1 MVACLGRRRKMEKSG
16 VRGRRAGTIKRRRL
30 PESAIKKDPSYKRNA
45 GGRNKEKISQEQEV
59 CKVTFTLP
67 GTVAGDAED
76 VRLVGDFNNWDA
88 QSNPM
93 RKLRNGDYRID
104 MDLYPGSEYQFRY
117 LINGSRWENAWNA
130 DKYVKTPYGDA
141 DNSVIVI

>member
-1 MVACLGRRRKMEKSG
+1 MKKSVKGRSGLEMPKKTAGRSTQKSSNPSKDTAMVEG
-16 VRGRRAGTIKRRRL
+16 
-30 PESAIKKDPSYKRNA
+30 IKKKYLKSKN
-45 GGRNKEKISQEQEV
+45 V

-76 VRLVGDFNNWDA
+76 VCIVGDFNNWDV
-88 QSNPM
+88 QSSPM

-130 DKYVKTPYGDA
+130 DKYVKTP
-141 DNSVIVI
+141 SEMRTIRFS

>member
-1 MVACLGRRRKMEKSG
+1 MVEG
-16 VRGRRAGTIKRRRL
+16 
-30 PESAIKKDPSYKRNA
+30 IKKKYLKSKN
-45 GGRNKEKISQEQEV
+45 V

-76 VRLVGDFNNWDA
+76 VCIVGDFNNWDF
-88 QSNPM
+88 QSSPM